1 MKRYDAIKAVVKDLN
16 DELIISN
23 IGVPSK
29 ELHEIRE
36 SKNNFYMLGSM
47 SMATPIGLG
56 LSMALEK
63 NNDNRKVIVLD
74 GDGSVL
80 MNLGE
85 LVTVYV
91 QNPTNLIVVIIDNEA
106 YGSTG
111 SQKTYASEVNIANIA
126 RSVGIKEV
134 YSIDA
139 KDNTDHIDMKEYLNK
154 KGPIV
159 LHIKVNAGNSDAK
172 NIKYTPSKIK
182 NRFMKSI
189 QKRLMK

>member
-1 MKRYDAIKAVVKDLN
+1 MMKRYDAIKAVVKDLD

-23 IGVPSK
+23 IGIPSK

-56 LSMALEK
+56 LSMALES
-63 NNDNRKVIVLD
+63 NDDPRKVIVLD

-91 QNPTNLIVVIIDNEA
+91 QNPSNLIIVIIDNEA

-111 SQKTYASEVNIANIA
+111 SQKTYASEVNLSNIA

-134 YSIDA
+134 YYIDA
-139 KDNTDHIDMKEYLNK
+139 KDSVDNIDMNEYLNK

-189 QKRLMK
+189 SKGQ

>member
-1 MKRYDAIKAVVKDLN
+1 MMKRYDVIRAVVKDLN

-134 YSIDA
+134 YYIDA
-139 KDNTDHIDMKEYLNK
+139 KDNTDHIDMNEYLNK

-189 QKRLMK
+189 QKR

>member
-1 MKRYDAIKAVVKDLN
+1 MKRYDAIKAVVKDLS

-23 IGVPSK
+23 IGIPSK
-29 ELHEIRE
+29 ELHEIKE

-47 SMATPIGLG
+47 SMATPIALG

-63 NNDNRKVIVLD
+63 NNDSRKVIVLD

-85 LVTVYV
+85 LVTVYA
-91 QNPTNLIVVIIDNEA
+91 QNPSNLIIVIIDNEA

-111 SQKTYASEVNIANIA
+111 SQKTYASEVSLSNIA
-126 RSVGIKEV
+126 RSIGIKEV
-134 YSIDA
+134 YYIDA
-139 KDNTDHIDMKEYLNK
+139 KDTTDHIDMNEYLDK

-159 LHIKVNAGNSDAK
+159 LHIKVNPGNSDAK
-172 NIKYTPSKIK
+172 NITYTPSKIK

-189 QKRLMK
+189 KEH

>member
-1 MKRYDAIKAVVKDLN
+1 MKRYDAIKAVVKDLS

-23 IGVPSK
+23 IGIPSK
-29 ELHEIRE
+29 ELHEIKE

-47 SMATPIGLG
+47 SMATPIALG

-63 NNDNRKVIVLD
+63 NNDSRKVIVLD

-85 LVTVYV
+85 LVTVYA
-91 QNPTNLIVVIIDNEA
+91 QNPSNLIIVIIDNEA

-111 SQKTYASEVNIANIA
+111 SQKTYASEVSLSNIA
-126 RSVGIKEV
+126 RSIGIKEV
-134 YSIDA
+134 YYIDA
-139 KDNTDHIDMKEYLNK
+139 KDTTDHIDMNEYLDK
-154 KGPIV
+154 KGPVV
-159 LHIKVNAGNSDAK
+159 LHIKVKPGNSDAK
-172 NIKYTPSKIK
+172 NITYTPSKIK

-189 QKRLMK
+189 KEH

>member
-1 MKRYDAIKAVVKDLN
+1 MMKRYDAIRAVVKDLD

-36 SKNNFYMLGSM
+36 SKHNFYMLGSM

-56 LSMALEK
+56 LAMALER
-63 NNDNRKVIVLD
+63 NDDDRKVIVLD

-85 LVTVYV
+85 LVTVYS
-91 QNPTNLIVVIIDNEA
+91 QKAENLIIVIIDNEA

-111 SQKTYASEVNIANIA
+111 SQKTYASEVSLSNIA
-126 RSVGIKEV
+126 RSIGIKEV
-134 YSIDA
+134 YYIDA
-139 KDNTDHIDMKEYLNK
+139 KDSVEDIDMKEYIEK
-154 KGPIV
+154 SGPVV
-159 LHIKVNAGNSDAK
+159 LHIKVNPGNSDAK
-172 NIKYTPSKIK
+172 NIEFTPSKIK
-182 NRFMKSI
+182 NRFMKTI
-189 QKRLMK
+189 KDR

>member
-1 MKRYDAIKAVVKDLN
+1 MMKRYDAIKAVVKDLN

-29 ELHEIRE
+29 ELHEIKE

-134 YSIDA
+134 YYIDA

-189 QKRLMK
+189 QKR

>member
-1 MKRYDAIKAVVKDLN
+1 MKRYDAIKAVVKDLD

-56 LSMALEK
+56 LSIALEK
-63 NNDNRKVIVLD
+63 NNDSRKVIVLD

-85 LVTVYV
+85 LVTVYA
-91 QNPTNLIVVIIDNEA
+91 QDPSNLIIVIIDNEA

-111 SQKTYASEVNIANIA
+111 SQKTYASDISLSNIAESI
-126 RSVGIKEV
+126 GIKEV
-134 YSIDA
+134 YYIDA
-139 KDNTDHIDMKEYLNK
+139 KDDTDDIDMKEYLDK

-172 NIKYTPSKIK
+172 NITFTPSKIK

-189 QKRLMK
+189 KDN

>member
-1 MKRYDAIKAVVKDLN
+1 MKRYDVIRAVVKDLN

-134 YSIDA
+134 YYIDA
-139 KDNTDHIDMKEYLNK
+139 KDNTDHIDMNEYLNK

-189 QKRLMK
+189 QKR

>member
-1 MKRYDAIKAVVKDLN
+1 MKRYDAIKQVVKDLD

-23 IGVPSK
+23 IGIPSK
-29 ELHEIRE
+29 ELHEIKE

-56 LSMALEK
+56 LAMALEK
-63 NNDNRKVIVLD
+63 NDDPRKVVVLD

-85 LVTVYV
+85 LVTLYA
-91 QNPTNLIVVIIDNEA
+91 QKPSRLIVVIIDNEA

-111 SQKTYASEVNIANIA
+111 SQKTYSCEVNLSDIA
-126 RSVGIKEV
+126 RSVGIREV
-134 YSIDA
+134 YYIDA
-139 KDNTDHIDMKEYLNK
+139 REDMEDIYDIDMKRYIAMD
-154 KGPIV
+154 GPVV

-182 NRFMKSI
+182 NRFMKTI
-189 QKRLMK
+189 REY